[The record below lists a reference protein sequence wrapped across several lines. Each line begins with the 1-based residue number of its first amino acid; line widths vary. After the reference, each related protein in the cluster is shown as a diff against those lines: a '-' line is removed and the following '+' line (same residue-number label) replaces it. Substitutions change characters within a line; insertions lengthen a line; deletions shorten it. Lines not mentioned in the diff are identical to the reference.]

1 MQLNFIGIR
10 SEIGK
15 WQRLSAMLN
24 LLMPTRVIPRIF
36 YLAPFQWTV
45 YGTMMVDEKNQ
56 INICQSLSRVF
67 LSSDFLEQSVRGGC
81 LCFCFPVNS
90 HSTGPVDDGGT

>member
-67 LSSDFLEQSVRGGC
+67 LSSDFWNKVSDSAVC
-81 LCFCFPVNS
+81 VFVSP
-90 HSTGPVDDGGT
+90 